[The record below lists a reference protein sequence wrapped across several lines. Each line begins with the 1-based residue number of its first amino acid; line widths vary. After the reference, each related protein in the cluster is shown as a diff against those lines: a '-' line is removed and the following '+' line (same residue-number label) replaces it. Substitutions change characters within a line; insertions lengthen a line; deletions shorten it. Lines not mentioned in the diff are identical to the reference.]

1 MIPSFFANLSDL
13 SFLSR
18 FVMVSIVSGF
28 IPLTAISFF
37 WFMRKKKQQDFEKN
51 MREMG
56 ITSSRR
62 VQDTYSFA
70 NYFLPVMFAFTICLL
85 ASSFFIYTE
94 FFVKNLKDSLLLTG
108 GAYGNEDNTAI
119 INQSLVVLG
128 FAFFGAF
135 IWSAQNII
143 RRLVAYDLSPSVYY
157 SAGIRI
163 ILSCLVALVFSFL
176 LGEGSYFQL
185 DTSIAVIA
193 FLAGMFPQRILN
205 SMINFYKD
213 WLNPD
218 RMNTEDL
225 SLYKIE
231 GMSMAHKE
239 RLEEIGIDNAQNL
252 ATASLT
258 KLLIETPYEARQ
270 ILDWIGQAKLLCY
283 AKKDMDKLR
292 SVGIRSIFDLKKG
305 NKSQQALR
313 EISDSVGITTPLLE
327 VIAEQ
332 IDQDKGIDSLYKFH
346 VNVDDPNK
354 DISFE
359 ELNDATTN
367 NSPTENV
374 PMENVPMENI
384 PMEDRSV
391 G

>member
-1 MIPSFFANLSDL
+1 MIPSFFANFSDL
-13 SFLSR
+13 TFLTR
-18 FVMVSIVSGF
+18 FAMLIIVSGF
-28 IPLTAISFF
+28 IPMTAISFF
-37 WFMRKKKQQDFEKN
+37 FFKRKKKQLDFEKN
-51 MREMG
+51 MQEMG

-62 VQDTYSFA
+62 VQDTYSFG
-70 NYFLPVMFAFTICLL
+70 NYFLPVMFAFSIYLIAGSFLL
-85 ASSFFIYTE
+85 YTDFFAA
-94 FFVKNLKDSLLLTG
+94 NLQDSLLLAGSDYG
-108 GAYGNEDNTAI
+108 GEDNVGI

-128 FAFFGAF
+128 WAFVGAF
-135 IWSAQNII
+135 LWSGQNII
-143 RRLVAYDLSPSVYY
+143 RRLIAYDLSPSVYY
-157 SAGIRI
+157 SAGMRI
-163 ILSCLVALVFSFL
+163 LLSCLVALAFSFL

-185 DTSIAVIA
+185 DSSIAVIA
-193 FLAGMFPQRILN
+193 FLTGMFPQRVLN

-283 AKKDMDKLR
+283 AKKDIDKLR

-367 NSPTENV
+367 NSPVENI
-374 PMENVPMENI
+374 PMENI
-384 PMEDRSV
+384 PEEDRSV